1 MITYKL
7 NTETGILETSIKGEV
22 TIGDFINYII
32 SLSRDKTLPKKLK
45 IFSDATE
52 GRFSGNTTP
61 DDLIEIVEA
70 NNLSL
75 AQRDFICDAFI
86 LSSSLETAMGQ
97 LYMKFSKADNY
108 RFKVFSDK
116 KAALKW
122 LNSFS

>member
-7 NTETGILETSIKGEV
+7 NTETGILETTIKGEV

-32 SLSRDKTLPKKLK
+32 SLSQDKTLPKKLK

-52 GRFSGNTTP
+52 GWFSGDTTP
-61 DDLIEIVEA
+61 DDLIKIVEA

-97 LYMKFSKADNY
+97 LYMKLSKADNY